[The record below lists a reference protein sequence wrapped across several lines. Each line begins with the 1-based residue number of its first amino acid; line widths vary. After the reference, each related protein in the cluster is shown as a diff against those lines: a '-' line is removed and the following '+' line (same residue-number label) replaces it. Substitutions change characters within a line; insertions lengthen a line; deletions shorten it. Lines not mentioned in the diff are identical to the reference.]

1 MFFSLESKHLKSVS
15 SSQSRTASDLQT
27 HWAEKSDLLL
37 EGRHYFAESEDV
49 AVFFLPMDAID
60 SAAKDP
66 FRSGRWEMTAIYE
79 VSLGIPSSSFDSS
92 N

>member
-1 MFFSLESKHLKSVS
+1 MCRPLKAGLPAT
-15 SSQSRTASDLQT
+15 SRLTGQRRA
-27 HWAEKSDLLL
+27 